1 MKMKQNRTLNFQSL
15 IFLFLK
21 KNKGNLIVMKSF
33 NFENKSSLSRIEIN
47 DKILNEINNQLVS
60 ELELSK
66 DFKN

>member
-1 MKMKQNRTLNFQSL
+1 
-15 IFLFLK
+15 
-21 KNKGNLIVMKSF
+21 MKSF